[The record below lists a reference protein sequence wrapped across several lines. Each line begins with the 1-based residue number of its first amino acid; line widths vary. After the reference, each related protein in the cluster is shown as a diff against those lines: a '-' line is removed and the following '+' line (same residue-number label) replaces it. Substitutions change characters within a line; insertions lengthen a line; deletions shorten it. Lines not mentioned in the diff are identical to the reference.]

1 MDKFISLNRKY
12 VAHTY
17 YPLPIVLTRGKGVW
31 VWDDSGKKFMDMVG
45 AFSAMNFGHS
55 HPKLLKA
62 LGTQARKLAM
72 SSRAYYDETMGPFFK
87 DLCTFSKMDMGMPMT
102 SGAEA
107 AETAIKGARKWGYDV
122 KKIPPGKATIIATSN
137 NFHGRTTTLI
147 SFSTVE
153 KYKEKF
159 EPHTTGFTI
168 IPYGDADALEK
179 AITPHTCAF
188 IVEPIQGEAGL
199 LIPPKGYLK
208 KASQLCKQHNV
219 LLIIDEIQTGLGRT
233 GKNFAYEH
241 EGIRPDAIL
250 LGKSLGGGIMPLS
263 AFLAKKEV
271 MDVFTT
277 GTHGSTFG
285 GSTLACAIGIEV
297 LKVLKQEKL
306 VTRSRTLGKYFL
318 SQIKKIKSPFIT
330 AVRGQGL
337 WVAIDINPRKVNA
350 RQVCEALMHEGLLT
364 KDTRDVTIRLAP
376 PLVITKKEID
386 WAVMKL
392 TKVLSRSP

>member
-1 MDKFISLNRKY
+1 MDNFIALNRKY

-17 YPLPIVLTRGKGVW
+17 YPLQVVLSRGKGVW
-31 VWDDSGKKFMDMVG
+31 VWDTKGKKFMDMVG

-55 HPKLLKA
+55 HPKLLKVLNA
-62 LGTQARKLAM
+62 QSKRLTM
-72 SSRAYYDETMGPFFK
+72 SSRAYYDEMMGPFFK
-87 DLCTFSKMDMGMPMT
+87 ELCTFTKMDMGMPMT

-122 KKIPPGKATIIATSN
+122 KKIPHGKATIIATN
-137 NFHGRTTTLI
+137 DNFHGRTTTLV

-159 EPHTTGFTI
+159 EPHTPGFTI
-168 IPYGDADALEK
+168 IPYGNAEALEQ

-188 IVEPIQGEAGL
+188 ILEPIQGEAGL

-208 KASQLCKQHNV
+208 KISQICKKHNV

-241 EGIRPDAIL
+241 EGIRPDALI
-250 LGKSLGGGIMPLS
+250 LGKSLGGGIIPLS

-285 GSTLACAIGIEV
+285 GSTLACAVGLEA
-297 LKVLKQEKL
+297 LKVLKKEKL
-306 VTRSRTLGKYFL
+306 VAKSRILGKYFL
-318 SQIKKIKSPFIT
+318 SQLKKIKSPFIT
-330 AVRGQGL
+330 AVRGRGL
-337 WVAIDINPRKVNA
+337 WVAIDIDPRKISA
-350 RQVCEALMHEGLLT
+350 RQVCDELMREGLLT

-386 WAVMKL
+386 WALEKL
-392 TKVLSRSP
+392 TKVLSRSR